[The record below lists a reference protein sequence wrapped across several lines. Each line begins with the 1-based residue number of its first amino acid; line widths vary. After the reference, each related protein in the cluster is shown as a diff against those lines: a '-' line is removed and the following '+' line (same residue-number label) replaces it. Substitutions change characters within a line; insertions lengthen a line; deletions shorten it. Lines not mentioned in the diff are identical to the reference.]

1 MNPSMSH
8 LTSKDYKQIYEPS
21 DDTWL
26 FVDALESE
34 KNVLKDCRI
43 CLEIGS
49 GSGYVSAYLNK
60 LVNSD
65 NHKCFFFAVDINE
78 NAAVATTNTFKHN
91 NSFPFCD
98 VVLTSFGDALCSRLH
113 NSIDVLLF
121 NPPYVPSE
129 DDELGFNNIVASY
142 AGGECGRQVIDQFL
156 PRVKNLLS
164 NDGIFYLIL
173 IQENKPEEVIDIMS
187 RPEYGGFNGQII
199 RKKKVLGEILFVT
212 KFTKIKSNN

>member
-1 MNPSMSH
+1 MNPCMSH

-26 FVDALESE
+26 FVDALEYE
-34 KNVLKDCRI
+34 KNALKDRRI

-60 LVNSD
+60 L
-65 NHKCFFFAVDINE
+65 
-78 NAAVATTNTFKHN
+78 
-91 NSFPFCD
+91 
-98 VVLTSFGDALCSRLH
+98 
-113 NSIDVLLF
+113 
-121 NPPYVPSE
+121 
-129 DDELGFNNIVASY
+129 
-142 AGGECGRQVIDQFL
+142 GGECGRQVIDQFL

-164 NDGIFYLIL
+164 NDGIFYMIL

-187 RPEYGGFNGQII
+187 RPEYGGFYGQII

-212 KFTKIKSNN
+212 KFMKIKRGQ